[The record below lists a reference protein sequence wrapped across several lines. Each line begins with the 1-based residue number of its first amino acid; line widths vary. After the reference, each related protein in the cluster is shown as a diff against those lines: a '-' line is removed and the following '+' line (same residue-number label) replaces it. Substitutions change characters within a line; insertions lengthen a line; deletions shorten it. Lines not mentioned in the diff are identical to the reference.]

1 MKVNVGETK
10 GIKRKLD
17 PLGRFVVP
25 MEFRKELDI
34 KEGDKVEMFLIK
46 DGIFIR
52 TREE

>member
-1 MKVNVGETK
+1 MKINVGETR

-17 PLGRFVVP
+17 PLGRFVIP
-25 MEFRKELDI
+25 MEFRKELGL
-34 KEGDKVEMFLIK
+34 KEGDNVEMFLIE